1 MSSLCTPAANGC
13 AHSPMP
19 QAVFRALLAMAWTAG
34 RSGGALLAPTTR
46 ASRSS
51 LDPTKSPDLAPTK
64 RLRRLGP
71 RWRLL
76 PSPSWTMRRRR
87 DLQRCR
93 PAKSVARAISPL
105 RVAVTVRV
113 GAVVPDERQLCNLTI
128 FAFYLFSLG
137 FTVRTT
143 RPHPAA
149 PARSVRPR
157 RWRRP
162 PPSGRSRPRP
172 EAPVRHGSRS
182 PFGTSSQ
189 RA

>member
-1 MSSLCTPAANGC
+1 MPEPCLGRPWRTGALVWTRAHVRTALRFHNASLRVAFLHSAIAQRDATGAWGCMVLSSLCTPAANGC
-13 AHSPMP
+13 AHSPTP

-76 PSPSWTMRRRR
+76 PSLSWTTRRRR

-105 RVAVTVRV
+105 CV
-113 GAVVPDERQLCNLTI
+113 
-128 FAFYLFSLG
+128 
-137 FTVRTT
+137 
-143 RPHPAA
+143 
-149 PARSVRPR
+149 
-157 RWRRP
+157 WR
-162 PPSGRSRPRP
+162 
-172 EAPVRHGSRS
+172 
-182 PFGTSSQ
+182 
-189 RA
+189 